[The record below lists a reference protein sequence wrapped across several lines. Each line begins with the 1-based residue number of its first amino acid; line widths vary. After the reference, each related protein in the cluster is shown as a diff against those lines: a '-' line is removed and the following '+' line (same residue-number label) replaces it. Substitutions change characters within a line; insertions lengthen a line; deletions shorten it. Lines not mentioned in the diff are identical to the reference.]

1 MRWIMINC
9 SYINKQST
17 KGFTLLEIMVVL
29 IILGILTS
37 FVVSTYSHYT
47 ERSHLDIAQ
56 MMLSNYAQEI
66 TAFQLKTGRVPD
78 TEEEYETFKKQ
89 MTHDPN
95 LDHQYRGFFQVQFAQ
110 GNKELL
116 AVPQKKHRYP
126 SYAKMKLDD
135 YSIFI
140 CKHAPALYKAEGG
153 ECKKAITSK
162 SLNM

>member
-1 MRWIMINC
+1 
-9 SYINKQST
+9 
-17 KGFTLLEIMVVL
+17 
-29 IILGILTS
+29 
-37 FVVSTYSHYT
+37 
-47 ERSHLDIAQ
+47 

-95 LDHQYRGFFQVQFAQ
+95 LDRQYRDFFQVQFTQ

-126 SYAKMKLDD
+126 SYAKMKLVD

-153 ECKKAITSK
+153 ECKKATTNT